1 MTPEEINQKANKYAQ
16 LKHKEEYYDS
26 AFARDIAETEIDFAR
41 GYTAALAEVAEMP
54 TERKYTAK
62 DVDMAYIIG
71 AFNSAKL
78 DGLGDELK
86 RLKELKKLP
95 HEIVDEIRNRM
106 SKPNTGGEKK

>member
-1 MTPEEINQKANKYAQ
+1 MKEKIIEILKSYSDVHYLAEIERTANVIGE
-16 LKHKEEYYDS
+16 HSFE
-26 AFARDIAETEIDFAR
+26 DIADKIISVT
-41 GYTAALAEVAEMP
+41 EVAEMP

-106 SKPNTGGEKK
+106 SKPNTGGEK

>member
-1 MTPEEINQKANKYAQ
+1 MKEQIIAILRKFKEQYRSLQSSECADEIMALFAEPMLTEE
-16 LKHKEEYYDS
+16 
-26 AFARDIAETEIDFAR
+26 R
-41 GYTAALAEVAEMP
+41 
-54 TERKYTAK
+54 YTAK

-86 RLKELKKLP
+86 RLKELNKKP

>member
-1 MTPEEINQKANKYAQ
+1 MKEQIIAILETDLADGNPITLGEIADKIIA
-16 LKHKEEYYDS
+16 LK
-26 AFARDIAETEIDFAR
+26 
-41 GYTAALAEVAEMP
+41 VAEMP

-95 HEIVDEIRNRM
+95 HEIVDEIRSRM
-106 SKPNTGGEKK
+106 SKPNTGGEK